1 MREKLIELIQ
11 EAINELNEQLNDEE
25 KISFS
30 LDLKFIGKDICMD
43 SFALVTFMSILEDL
57 IADNLGKSIQIVSE
71 KAFSEKNSPFL
82 SVQTLSSYIEKL
94 LNEE

>member
-1 MREKLIELIQ
+1 MHEKLIELVK
-11 EAINELNEQLNDEE
+11 EAINELNEQLSDEE

-30 LDLKFIGKDICMD
+30 PDLKFIGKNSCVD
-43 SFALVTFMSILEDL
+43 SFGLVTFMSILEDL
-57 IADNLGKSIQIVSE
+57 IADNFGKTIQIVSE

-82 SVQTLSSYIEKL
+82 SVETLSSYIEKL